1 MAVKG
6 FTFWK
11 TYWDVAQE
19 LSATQQGALYRAI
32 CEYMFTDADPEDAL
46 KGAAKIAFKALKPN
60 IKTSK
65 NRSEIGAKGGKQT
78 ASKTEANAKQ
88 TASKSQ
94 ANGKQV
100 KDKGQDKDKDKDKGQ
115 NGSSADFGI
124 PQDAKAALIDLGLLR
139 GEVNAE

>member
-32 CEYMFTDADPEDAL
+32 CEYMFTDADPEEGL
-46 KGAAKIAFKALKPN
+46 KGAVKIAFKALKPN
-60 IKTSK
+60 LVTSRKRSEAGKHPSGLNEQDEQSNANQNEIKTQS
-65 NRSEIGAKGGKQT
+65 
-78 ASKTEANAKQ
+78 
-88 TASKSQ
+88 
-94 ANGKQV
+94 NGKQ
-100 KDKGQDKDKDKDKGQ
+100 DKGQCQDKDKDKDKGQ
-115 NGSSADFGI
+115 NQITADFGI
-124 PQDAKAALIDLGLLR
+124 PDDAKAALIDLGLMR